1 MPFLNRRDSWNLVFI
16 AGGIGITPFMSM
28 LRFISDKRTERRV
41 TLLWG
46 NKSEKD
52 VVFRK
57 ELDRFESSM
66 PSLKIVHV
74 MSNQNDWPGE
84 KGYIGKEIIRRY
96 VQNITGS
103 RFFLCGPPVMMK
115 KIEGALRSIGV
126 HRTRIHYE
134 RFAL

>member
-1 MPFLNRRDSWNLVFI
+1 
-16 AGGIGITPFMSM
+16 MSM

-57 ELDRFESSM
+57 ELDQFESSM
-66 PSLKIVHV
+66 PSFKIVHV

-84 KGYIGKEIIRRY
+84 KGYIGKEIIRRH
-96 VQNITGS
+96 VENIPGS

-115 KIEGALRSIGV
+115 KIEGVLRSIGV